1 MSEYNFILNFNLPD
15 TQVNPDNYLESLAT
29 EGCDDALIGIGK
41 KGKIALNFIRESSSA
56 RKAVYSAIQDV
67 KRAIPQA
74 VLTEVSPDF
83 VSLTE
88 VAKLLGCTRQNIRN
102 LMIKDELKSPKPIY
116 GGTPSIWHLSDIL
129 NWLCEEKNYR
139 KRIKLN
145 LLELSKVN
153 KDLNIA
159 REWQTVGSEEKQKM
173 IKFFS
178 QISA

>member
-1 MSEYNFILNFNLPD
+1 MPKYDFILTFNLPD
-15 TQVNPDNYLESLAT
+15 TPVNLDHYLETLAI

-41 KGKIALNFIRESSSA
+41 KGRIALNFIRESSSA
-56 RKAVYSAIQDV
+56 TEAVYSAIRDV

-74 VLTEVSPDF
+74 VLIEVSPDF

-102 LMIKDELKSPKPIY
+102 LMMKDELKSPQPIY

-129 NWLCEEKNYR
+129 HWLCNEKNYR
-139 KRIKLN
+139 NRIKPN

-159 REWQTVGSEEKQKM
+159 REWETVNSEEKQKM
-173 IKFFS
+173 IKLFS

>member
-74 VLTEVSPDF
+74 ILTEVSPDYI
-83 VSLTE
+83 SLTE

-102 LMIKDELKSPKPIY
+102 LLIKNELKSPKPIY
-116 GGTPSIWHLSDIL
+116 SGTPSIWHLSDIL
-129 NWLCEEKNYR
+129 NWLYEEKKYR
-139 KRIKLN
+139 NRIDPT
-145 LLELSKVN
+145 LLELSKVS
-153 KDLNIA
+153 KDFNIV
-159 REWQTVGSEEKQKM
+159 RELETVDSEEKEKIQLLL
-173 IKFFS
+173 
-178 QISA
+178 AETCA

>member
-1 MSEYNFILNFNLPD
+1 MPEYNFILSFNLPD
-15 TQVNPDNYLESLAT
+15 TQINLDNYLETLAT

-41 KGKIALNFIRESSSA
+41 KGRIALNFIRESPSA
-56 RKAVYSAIQDV
+56 TEAVYSAIQDV

-83 VSLTE
+83 VSLTD

-129 NWLCEEKNYR
+129 NWLYEEKNYR
-139 KRIKLN
+139 NRIDPN
-145 LLELSKVN
+145 LLELSQVN
-153 KDLNIA
+153 KDFNIA
-159 REWQTVGSEEKQKM
+159 REWETVDSEEKQKM
-173 IKFFS
+173 IDFFS
-178 QISA
+178 KISA

>member
-1 MSEYNFILNFNLPD
+1 MPEYDFILNFNLPD
-15 TQVNPDNYLESLAT
+15 IPVNLDNFLETLAT

-41 KGKIALNFIRESSSA
+41 KGRIALNFIRESSSA
-56 RKAVYSAIQDV
+56 TEAVYSAIRDV

-102 LMIKDELKSPKPIY
+102 LIIKDELNSPQPIY

-129 NWLCEEKNYR
+129 HWLYEEKNYR
-139 KRIKLN
+139 NRIDPN

-153 KDLNIA
+153 KDFNIA
-159 REWQTVGSEEKQKM
+159 RKWETVDPEQKQKM
-173 IKFFS
+173 INFFS